1 MFKIIIKEISIN
13 EAWRSKFPRIAEDI
27 WGVEVK
33 LSNFWNL
40 EFLISMIVP

>member
-1 MFKIIIKEISIN
+1 MFKIIIKEISVN

-33 LSNFWNL
+33 LSNFRNL
-40 EFLISMIVP
+40 EFLISIIVP